1 MLNNENKTYDQK
13 KISQSCFVDFQLT
26 FLHWRNAVSC
36 TLKIEQAIKKKSGIK
51 LLINKAMINPIF
63 PTLLKYEI
71 EKWGQWCKF
80 RDKGQNL
87 NLKIRV

>member
-1 MLNNENKTYDQK
+1 MLCRFSIDFFALKKCSILHIENWT
-13 KISQSCFVDFQLT
+13 S
-26 FLHWRNAVSC
+26 N
-36 TLKIEQAIKKKSGIK
+36 KKKSGIK
-51 LLINKAMINPIF
+51 LLINKSMINPIF

-80 RDKGQNL
+80 RDKGQNS